1 MKKAL
6 ITGITGQDGSYLA
19 EFLLSKGYEVHGIK
33 RRSSSFNT
41 RRIDHIYSDIHEKS
55 NFKLHY
61 GDLTDSLNL
70 VRLINEIEPDE
81 VYNLGAQS
89 HVKVSFDSPEYTA
102 QTDALGTLRLL
113 EAIRLNKLE
122 QKTKFFQAST
132 SELFGLVNTN
142 IQDEKTPFH
151 PRSPYAV
158 SKLFAYWTCINY
170 RESYNI
176 FATNGIMF
184 NHESPRRGETFVT
197 RKITMA
203 ASKIALGLQKKL
215 YLGNLSVKRDW
226 GHAKDYVEGMYKA
239 LQYKKPDEFV
249 FATGKSVSVR
259 EFCKL
264 AFNEVGIDVEFQGFG
279 VDEKGINTKSGEVII
294 EVDPK
299 YFRPAEVDFLC
310 GDSSKA
316 KLLLNWEPTYNLE
329 ALIKEMIQED
339 MKTAQK
345 NQIKESL

>member
-1 MKKAL
+1 M
-6 ITGITGQDGSYLA
+6 
-19 EFLLSKGYEVHGIK
+19 
-33 RRSSSFNT
+33 
-41 RRIDHIYSDIHEKS
+41 
-55 NFKLHY
+55 
-61 GDLTDSLNL
+61 
-70 VRLINEIEPDE
+70 
-81 VYNLGAQS
+81 
-89 HVKVSFDSPEYTA
+89 
-102 QTDALGTLRLL
+102 
-113 EAIRLNKLE
+113 
-122 QKTKFFQAST
+122 
-132 SELFGLVNTN
+132 VNTN
-142 IQDEKTPFH
+142 IQNEKTPFH

-184 NHESPRRGETFVT
+184 NHESPRRGETFIT

-239 LQYKKPDEFV
+239 LQHKEPDEFV

-264 AFNEVGIDVEFQGFG
+264 AFKEVGIDIEFQGFG
-279 VDEKGINTKSGEVII
+279 VDEKGINAKTGEAII

-329 ALIKEMIQED
+329 TLIKEMVQED
-339 MKTAQK
+339 MKAAKKSTERK
-345 NQIKESL
+345 LINE

>member
-19 EFLLSKGYEVHGIK
+19 EFLLKKGYEVHGIK

-41 RRIDHIYSDIHEKS
+41 RRIDHIYTDIHEKS

-70 VRLINEIEPDE
+70 VRLIKEIEPDE

-142 IQDEKTPFH
+142 IQNEKTPFH

-239 LQYKKPDEFV
+239 LQYKEPDEFV

-279 VDEKGINTKSGEVII
+279 VDEKGINTKTGEVII

-329 ALIKEMIQED
+329 SLIKEMIYED
-339 MKTAQK
+339 IKTAK
-345 NQIKESL
+345 NMLSMKA